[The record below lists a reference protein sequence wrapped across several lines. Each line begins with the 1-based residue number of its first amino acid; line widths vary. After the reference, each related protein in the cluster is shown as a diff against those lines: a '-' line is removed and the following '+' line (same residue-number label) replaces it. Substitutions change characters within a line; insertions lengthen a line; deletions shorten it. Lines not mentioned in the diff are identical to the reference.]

1 MQEIIDYH
9 IRKMLADDIF
19 MLFDCT
25 LASAI
30 MLCWKNNAKFLDN
43 PAVWKFDNI

>member
-9 IRKMLADDIF
+9 IRKMLADDIA
-19 MLFDCT
+19 MLFDFP
-25 LASAI
+25 LASTM

-43 PAVWKFDNI
+43 PAAWKFDNI